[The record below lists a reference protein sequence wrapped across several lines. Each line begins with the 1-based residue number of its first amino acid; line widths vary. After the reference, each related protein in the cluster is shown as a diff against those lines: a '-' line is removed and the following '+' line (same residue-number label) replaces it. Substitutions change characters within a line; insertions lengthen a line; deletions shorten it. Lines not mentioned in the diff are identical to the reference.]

1 MAKASLVYVGT
12 TNGLIT
18 LSDPGGTGRW
28 RQIGTTLEGQP
39 INAVAAE
46 DALTLVVTTPNGAQ
60 RSDDG
65 GQNWAPATMPGTPSA
80 DPAAGPLVA
89 TAQGIARWTGGRAPQ
104 ITASALAMLSGNEEV
119 LLAATATGMQRS
131 EDGGASWQ
139 AAQTEA
145 AIDGTVNVIMPASY
159 HMDQAWAGTS
169 TGQVLRSADRG
180 RTWQAVAQLPAAIL
194 SLVVVRLA

>member
-1 MAKASLVYVGT
+1 MAKAGIVYVGT

-28 RQIGTTLEGQP
+28 RQVGTTLAGQA
-39 INAVAAE
+39 INAITAE
-46 DALTLVVTTPNGAQ
+46 DALSLLVETPNGAQ

-65 GQNWAPATMPGTPSA
+65 GQNWTPATPPGTPSA

-89 TAQGIARWTGGRAPQ
+89 TAQGLARWTGAHAPQ

-119 LLAATATGMQRS
+119 LLAATAAGLQRS
-131 EDGGASWQ
+131 DDGGATWQ
-139 AAQTEA
+139 PAAV
-145 AIDGTVNVIMPASY
+145 DPGLNGTVNVIMPASY

-169 TGQVLRSADRG
+169 AGQLLRSADRG
-180 RTWQAVAQLPAAIL
+180 RTWQAIAQLPAAIL
-194 SLVVVRLA
+194 SLAIVRLA

>member
-28 RQIGTTLEGQP
+28 RQIGTALEGHVVS
-39 INAVAAE
+39 AVSAE
-46 DALTLVVTTPNGAQ
+46 DALTLLVATPDGAQ

-65 GQNWAPATMPGTPSA
+65 GQNWAPATMPGLPTA

-89 TAQGIARWTGGRAPQ
+89 TAQGMARWTGAHAPQ
-104 ITASALAMLSGNEEV
+104 ITASAMAMLSGNQEV
-119 LLAATATGMQRS
+119 LLAATAAGMQRS
-131 EDGGASWQ
+131 EDGGATWQ
-139 AAQTEA
+139 AAAVDPELN
-145 AIDGTVNVIMPASY
+145 GTVNVIMPASY

-169 TGQVLRSADRG
+169 TGQLLRSADRG
-180 RTWQAVAQLPAAIL
+180 RTWQSVAQLSAAVL
-194 SLVVVRLA
+194 SLAIVRLA

>member
-12 TNGLIT
+12 ANGVIT

-28 RQIGTTLEGQP
+28 RQIGSALEGH
-39 INAVAAE
+39 AVSAVSAE
-46 DALTLVVTTPNGAQ
+46 DALTLSITTPTGAQ

-65 GQNWAPATMPGTPSA
+65 GQTWTPTTSPAAPSA
-80 DPAAGPLVA
+80 SAAAGPLVA
-89 TAQGIARWTGGRAPQ
+89 TAQGLARWTGAHAPQ
-104 ITASALAMLSGNEEV
+104 ITASALAMLSGNQEV
-119 LLAATATGMQRS
+119 LLAATAAGMQRS

-139 AAQTEA
+139 PAAV
-145 AIDGTVNVIMPASY
+145 DPDLNGTVNVIMPASY

-169 TGQVLRSADRG
+169 TGQLLRSADRG

-194 SLVVVRLA
+194 SLAIVRLA